1 MYQQPIF
8 EGRTIMTPGPVEAH
22 PAVLR
27 QMVQPILGQFDPEF
41 LKIMDEVKEMI
52 KVPFGTKNKQAFAV
66 DGTSRAGLE
75 AGLIALIEPGDKV
88 IVPAYGRFA
97 YLLGEICERAQ
108 ADVVYLEKE
117 WDSPFAQEDVIA
129 AIKEHQPKLVAM
141 VHGETANAQMQPLDK
156 IGAFC
161 RENDVFF
168 FVDMVATYGGIE
180 LKVDEWKVDVAVAGT
195 QKCVSAPSGMS
206 LITYNERVEKCIEDR
221 YQKERGLGADERSDR
236 FVSSNYLDLTQLQRY
251 WGPERIN
258 HHTEATSM
266 VYGLHEALRLM
277 LLEGIE
283 NVHARHAKNDRIL
296 TESMEKMGLEIYGAR
311 ETKMGTVIPILIPE
325 GIDGEEV
332 RSLLLD
338 QFKIEIASSFG
349 SLKGKIWRVGNMGY
363 SSRQTNVLHF
373 LSAFETVLKK
383 VGYEFDY
390 GAGSTYA
397 LEEYLK

>member
-27 QMVQPILGQFDPEF
+27 QMVQPILGQFDSEF

-52 KVPFGTKNKQAFAV
+52 KVPFGTTNKQAFAI
-66 DGTSRAGLE
+66 DGTSRSGLE

-88 IVPAYGRFA
+88 LVPAYGRFA

-108 ADVVYLEKE
+108 ADVIYLEKE
-117 WDSPFAQEDVIA
+117 WDAPFNQVDVIE
-129 AIKEHQPKLVAM
+129 AIKEHQPKIVAM
-141 VHGETANAQMQPLDK
+141 VHGETANAQMQPLDQ

-161 RENDVFF
+161 RENDLFF
-168 FVDMVATYGGIE
+168 LVDMVATYGGIE

-206 LITYNERVEKCIEDR
+206 LITYNDRVEKFIEAR
-221 YQKERGLGADERSDR
+221 YQKELGLGADARSDR
-236 FVSSNYLDLTQLQRY
+236 FVPSNYLDLTQLQRY

-266 VYGLHEALRLM
+266 VYALHEALRLM
-277 LLEGIE
+277 LLEGME

-296 TESMEKMGLEIYGAR
+296 TESMEKMGLKLYGAR
-311 ETKMGTVIPILIPE
+311 ETKMATVIPILIPE

-332 RSLLLD
+332 RRLLLD

-383 VGYEFDY
+383 VGYAFNY
-390 GAGSTYA
+390 GEGSTYA

>member
-27 QMVQPILGQFDPEF
+27 QMVQPILGQFDSEF

-52 KVPFGTKNKQAFAV
+52 KVPFGTTNKQAFAI
-66 DGTSRAGLE
+66 DGTSRSGLE

-88 IVPAYGRFA
+88 LVPAYGRFA
-97 YLLGEICERAQ
+97 YLLGEICERAH

-117 WDSPFAQEDVIA
+117 WDAPFNQMDVIE
-129 AIKEHQPKLVAM
+129 AIKEHQPKIVAM
-141 VHGETANAQMQPLDK
+141 VHGETANAQMQSLDQ

-161 RENDVFF
+161 RENDLFF
-168 FVDMVATYGGIE
+168 LVDMVATYGGIE

-206 LITYNERVEKCIEDR
+206 LITYNDRVEKFIEAR
-221 YQKERGLGADERSDR
+221 YQKELGLGADARSER

-266 VYGLHEALRLM
+266 VYALHEALRLM
-277 LLEGIE
+277 LLEGME

-296 TESMEKMGLEIYGAR
+296 TESMEKMGLKLYGAR
-311 ETKMGTVIPILIPE
+311 ETKMATVIPILIPE
-325 GIDGEEV
+325 GVDGEEV

-383 VGYEFDY
+383 VGYEFNY
-390 GAGSTYA
+390 GEGSTYA